1 MSRILMVA
9 SEATP
14 FAKTGGL
21 ADVLGALPKALAA
34 RGDRVAVIMPLYSQA
49 GHYPEHLGYAYQD
62 LRVWLGW
69 RSLLVNIRNTKHQGV
84 DFYFVESPELYGR
97 EALYSVGNHD
107 YPDNLERFA
116 VLSHAALAAIRHLF
130 RPEIVHCHDWQA
142 GLLPPLM
149 RHQYRFDPT
158 FYGMKILFTIHNI
171 GYQGQFDRQQLL
183 NIGLDPALY
192 RPDLLEFYGHGNLLK
207 GGLVFAD
214 WITTVSRAYA
224 REIQTPDNS
233 FGLDGLL
240 RARASVLSGIVNGVD
255 YTEWSPETDKY
266 IAAHYSAA
274 DLTGKRACK
283 ADLLREFGLPADN
296 LDRPLIGVVSRF
308 AWQKG
313 FDLLCDTVED
323 LAREDLQFVALG
335 SGDPGYEHT
344 LTSLAQRHPGKI
356 AVRIGY
362 DNPLAHKIEA
372 GADMFVMPSR
382 YEPSGLNQMY
392 SLHYGT
398 VPVVRATG
406 GLDDTVDEAVGF
418 KFHDYTREALIG
430 TIRAALAVYAD
441 KPEWLKMMRAGMARD
456 HSWEHAAAEYGEL
469 YNQLLGVPQRVAAT
483 AVRA

>member
-1 MSRILMVA
+1 MVA
-9 SEATP
+9 SESTP

-34 RGDRVAVIMPLYSQA
+34 RGHQVAVIMPLYSKA
-49 GHYPEHLGYAYQD
+49 GHYPDHLDNAYQD
-62 LRVWLGW
+62 LRIWLGW
-69 RSLLVNIRNTKHQGV
+69 RSLLVNIRSTRHQGV
-84 DFYFVESPELYGR
+84 DYYFVDAPELYGR
-97 EALYSVGNHD
+97 EALYSVGNTD

-116 VLSHAALAAIRHLF
+116 VLSQAALATIRHLF
-130 RPEIVHCHDWQA
+130 RPDIVHCHDWQA
-142 GLLPPLM
+142 GLLPPLV

-158 FYGMKILFTIHNI
+158 FYGIKILFTIHNI

-183 NIGLDPALY
+183 NIGLDPGLY

-240 RARASVLSGIVNGVD
+240 RARSSMLSGILNGVD
-255 YTEWSPETDKY
+255 YSVWSPEIDKH

-274 DLTGKRACK
+274 DLSGKRLCK
-283 ADLLREFGLPADN
+283 ADLLREFGLPADD
-296 LDRPLIGVVSRF
+296 LERPLLGVVSRF

-313 FDLLCDTVED
+313 FDLLCDAGED
-323 LAREDLQFVALG
+323 LAREDVQFVALG
-335 SGDPGYEHT
+335 SGDPGYEHS
-344 LTSLAQRHPGKI
+344 LISLAQRHPAKI

-362 DNPLAHKIEA
+362 DNPLSHKIEA

-392 SLHYGT
+392 SLRYGT
-398 VPVVRATG
+398 VPIVRATG
-406 GLDDTVDEAVGF
+406 GLDDTVDETVGF
-418 KFHDYTREALIG
+418 KFKDYTREALIG
-430 TIRAALAVYAD
+430 AIREAISAYAD
-441 KPEWLKMMRAGMARD
+441 QPAWLEMMRAGMARD
-456 HSWEHAAAEYGEL
+456 HSWEHAAGEYEQL
-469 YNQLLGVPQRVAAT
+469 YNQLLGVSQPLAPK
-483 AVRA
+483 AVTG